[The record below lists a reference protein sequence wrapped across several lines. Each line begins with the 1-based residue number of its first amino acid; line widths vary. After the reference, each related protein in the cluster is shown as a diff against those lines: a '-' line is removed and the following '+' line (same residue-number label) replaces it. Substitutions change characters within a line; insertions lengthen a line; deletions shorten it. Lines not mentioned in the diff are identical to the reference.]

1 MRNLIS
7 ALRVLAFCVLAV
19 TLISCINNQSNR
31 AQSPAPMDG
40 LMSEPD
46 VTVGQV
52 PHGKVP
58 SAKAL
63 EKEFRSA
70 VMAAAG
76 DRVIDADE
84 FANLVSI
91 ASKRPGG
98 VTIGNCLVRDAA
110 TLAEYCGK
118 MGWKVLEAESENP
131 FLFTSLNIYLE
142 NSKSMKGYIGAK
154 GNGDFAA
161 PIIALFH
168 SGDDDTVYKTFYAGA
183 KNDQSD
189 AVAFKSVPEIDFKKT
204 LTGGNFAV
212 VKTSPLHNILAGA
225 IDELVAS
232 SEDSNRIES
241 VACVI
246 TDGILS
252 GSNADI
258 VKDRNYT
265 ITHLPFLEDCIR
277 SAVDRAHKLG
287 LHCLVYRL
295 ETTFDGDYYDYR
307 NGIHKIKGEQR
318 PYYMIMIGAE
328 KNLKKI
334 ETKLGKEDNFSK
346 YEPARFASYDV
357 AGLQTVKQGKLS
369 PMPNGNVT
377 AVTNA
382 IGSFSVKYDSP
393 HVNQLN
399 PVCFRLQLQLASL
412 PAYYLDD
419 DEMEDALE
427 MSYVD
432 VSSGQK
438 VVIPTENWLADL
450 EENETTKT
458 FTLDIRLANED
469 IRKIGNSKV
478 SIVLP
483 GHEDNWYETMSS
495 DDDTAIYPGD
505 ESTFALSYFMG
516 GIMKGFGYMSQTA
529 IADAVDFTFSLVSS
543 K

>member
-31 AQSPAPMDG
+31 AQSPVPVDG

-70 VMAAAG
+70 VIAAAG

-98 VTIGNCLVRDAA
+98 VTMSNCLVRDAA
-110 TLAEYCGK
+110 SLDDYCGK

-131 FLFTSLNIYLE
+131 FLFSALNIYLE
-142 NSKSMKGYIGAK
+142 NSKSMKGYIGAN

-168 SGDDDTVYKTFYAGA
+168 SGDDNTVYNTFYAGA

-189 AVAFKSVPEIDFKKT
+189 AVAFKPVPEIDFKKT

-212 VKTSPLHNILAGA
+212 AKTSPLHNILAGA
-225 IDELVAS
+225 IDELIAS
-232 SEDSNRIES
+232 SEDSSRIES

-258 VKDRNYT
+258 AKFKGFTV
-265 ITHLPFLEDCIR
+265 THLTFLEDQIR
-277 SAVDRAHKLG
+277 IAVEKAHKLG

-295 ETTFDGDYYDYR
+295 ETTFNGVYYDYK
-307 NGIHKIKGEQR
+307 NGTHRINCER
-318 PYYMIMIGAE
+318 PYYMVMIGAE

-334 ETKLGKEDNFSK
+334 EAKLGREDNFSK
-346 YEPARFASYDV
+346 YEPDRFASYDV

-393 HVNQLN
+393 HVNQLS

-419 DEMEDALE
+419 DEMEAALE
-427 MSYVD
+427 MNYVD

-438 VVIPTENWLADL
+438 VVIPTENWLADI

-483 GHEDNWYETMSS
+483 GHEDNWYETLSS

-529 IADAVDFTFSLVSS
+529 IADAVEFTFSLVSS